1 MSNVEY
7 VDAYTWHGR
16 EGNLENAFKYK
27 VGFVLLDLD
36 NNMKAQLCFLE
47 RQESFLVFWTVTM
60 VATQALA
67 EVVSG

>member
-36 NNMKAQLCFLE
+36 NNM
-47 RQESFLVFWTVTM
+47 ESPALV
-60 VATQALA
+60 
-67 EVVSG
+67 S